1 MFHSLISHLVTFS
14 FLFVLVVTPITATQQ
29 PSPANNEREAAL
41 KLLQEKQYAE
51 AAKAWRTFLSDSKNQ
66 KDAEAWLYLGIA
78 LYRNKEIDAA
88 GDALK
93 KAVKLNNKSEAA
105 HANYAAV
112 LYAAHKFKDAEKEV
126 NETLKLNA
134 NNHEAMY
141 LRVLLR
147 YNKGMLTQALA
158 DIDRL
163 LQLNPQFAPA
173 YLLKAQAII
182 GQLYTNSGKLKMDFP
197 PEWKDTFLVAA
208 QYTEQYLQRSLNS
221 DDADFWRERIQA
233 LRFYGGSD
241 NSLGCEKATMNLRPE
256 ILYQEKAKYTEEAR
270 FAGIRG
276 TVRLRAIFDVN
287 GQIKHILP
295 MNHLAGGLTE
305 EAIKAMQKMRFK
317 PAVKDGKPI
326 CVSMIVE
333 FAFELLR

>member
-1 MFHSLISHLVTFS
+1 M
-14 FLFVLVVTPITATQQ
+14 
-29 PSPANNEREAAL
+29 

-66 KDAEAWLYLGIA
+66 NDAEAWLYLGTA
-78 LYRNKEIDAA
+78 LYRNKDLEAA

-93 KAVKLNNKSEAA
+93 KAVKLNRKSETA

-112 LYAAHKFKDAEKEV
+112 LYAANKFKDAEKEV
-126 NETLKLNA
+126 KETLKLNA
-134 NNHEAMY
+134 NNLEAVY
-141 LRVLLR
+141 LRALLR
-147 YNKGMLTQALA
+147 YNNGTLTQALS

-163 LQLNPQFAPA
+163 LQLNPQFALA
-173 YLLKAQAII
+173 YLLKAKAMV

-197 PEWKDTFLVAA
+197 PEWKAAFLAAA
-208 QYTEQYLQRSLNS
+208 QYTEQYLQRNPTAM
-221 DDADFWRERIQA
+221 DADFWRERIKA
-233 LRFYGGSD
+233 LRFYGGGD

-270 FAGIRG
+270 QAGIRG
-276 TVRLRAIFDVN
+276 IVRLRAIFDVD
-287 GQIKHILP
+287 GQLKHILP

-317 PAVKDGKPI
+317 PATKDGKPV
-326 CVSMIVE
+326 CVSMTVE